1 MKKGLLLIAS
11 LLVGM
16 SVWGQVSLTN
26 GVNTSTQ
33 DFNSLANTGSG
44 ITWTENST
52 LSGWYVKTDAT
63 ASITTYG
70 TNTGST
76 TTAGFYSFGT
86 ASASDRAVGFAASN
100 TFFGAAS
107 TGKGYLGFR
116 IKNNGTT
123 NISSLQ
129 VTWTGEEWRK
139 ENNAASQNLTLTYQT
154 GATVTDLT
162 SGSWTSASSI
172 FTSPI
177 VGATTATAL
186 DGNGVANRVVGI
198 NATISV
204 TIAPG
209 SEIMLRWEDL
219 NDAGTDHQLT
229 IDDISINAT
238 FVVPNDAPTAS
249 AVSFSG
255 TLTQGETLTG
265 AYTYGDTESDPEG
278 TSTFKWYRSND
289 GAGSGK
295 AAIGGATS
303 STYVL
308 QAGDVTKFISFEVT
322 PVASTGTATGTAVES
337 AINVSAV
344 QAASN
349 NSPVASSVTFSGTLT
364 EGQLLTGSY
373 SYSDIE
379 GNPEGISTFKWYRST
394 DGLGNGKTAIG
405 SATSSTYTLQAADIS
420 KYISFEVTP
429 VATAGTL
436 TGSPVESALQG
447 AIAALPN
454 DAPVASSVNF
464 TGTLSEGQTLTGS
477 YTYSDTESNPEGTST
492 FRWLR
497 SDDGSGTN
505 EAAISGATS
514 STYVLTTS
522 DVNKFISFEVTPVAS
537 VGTTTGT
544 AVASTRQG
552 AVTGLPALIFDE
564 PFDYVANGTNGLSV
578 QSGNVW
584 TKFNTGDSIFVTS
597 GGLSVNGF
605 QASAGNKVSFGGTG
619 TDYNRVFTSKS
630 SGTVYFSFMMN
641 VTDLGSLNTGGG
653 YLAGLASSTS
663 NFGATMWL
671 KSSGSDYNIG
681 IAPITGT
688 ATYASGTYTVGSTVL
703 VVGSYELIAGI
714 GNDVVKLWVNPAQ
727 GTFGAGSE
735 PTPDVTVTNTAGT
748 DLTLVNRFFLRQ
760 DSATETPITDID
772 ELKIGTTWAVVTP
785 AGPVNNAPVATS
797 VAFSGTLNVGQ
808 LLTGSYTYSDTES
821 DVEGTS
827 TFIWYS
833 SDDGSGTNK
842 AAIGGATSSTYTL
855 VSGDNG
861 KYISFE
867 VTPVATTGI
876 TTGTPV
882 ESSLQ
887 GSVSTPT
894 TVQFSAATSSVAES
908 GGTIDLTVSIAN
920 PSGSVATTVEVA
932 LTSGTGSAA
941 DINTY
946 TTQTV
951 TFPAGSS
958 TSETVT
964 LTVTDDAVMEG
975 SETLGFTLQNVT
987 GGSSA
992 TLGAQTTH
1000 TLTITDNDNASITL
1014 SGSATES
1021 SEDAS
1026 VITVNLTNDTFE
1038 PSLTT
1043 GNWTVT
1049 NLPAGVSK
1057 GTLTRVSNTQA
1068 TIALSGN
1075 RTTDYDTNF
1084 SPIVTIDHAELVVTA
1099 SGSVTANSGFTF
1111 TASDDAESITIADDG
1126 SITEGAESSEVLTIT
1141 IVGGTLVSSLTPANW
1156 TISNQPAGVTFGSP
1170 VRVDDTHATITITA
1184 NRTTD
1189 YDANDTDLQISVN
1202 QAEIDDYSGGNL
1214 TASGV
1219 TFTAVIEATPA
1230 GFFSEYVE
1238 GSSNNKAIEIYNNSE
1253 STIDFTAGSY
1263 QVELYTNGSATVST
1277 TLNLTGTLAP
1287 NDVYV
1292 IVNASAGGGLL
1303 ALADIT
1309 SGVTGFNGDDALV
1322 LKSGSTIL
1330 DVIGQIGTDPGT
1342 QWISGG
1348 VSTLDK
1354 TLRRKITVTTGDSN
1368 GSNVFDPSVE
1378 WDVYNI
1384 DTFSDLGFPPSQP
1397 NPTNGSFSNVT
1408 VTDPTTLTGNLT
1420 ISGTLFISGA
1430 SLNTGSNSINLGAT
1444 GSLSGETTTNYII
1457 GTVTANPTLNG
1468 SSPVGIA
1475 GLGLT
1480 INPNGNVMGSTV
1492 VTRRTGSAA
1501 SVLGVGLNRRW
1512 TITPNSQPSSAVNVT
1527 ITWPSSDDNGLNL
1540 GNLFIYKS
1548 EDNGATWQMHA
1559 GPLSTG
1565 TDPRS
1570 LSFTTTSFSDWT
1582 VGDGDS
1588 PLPIELLSWTATPGN
1603 KKVTLNWET
1612 ASELNHDGFEIYRST
1627 TTKENFRLFKSY
1639 ISSNELKPKG
1649 NTGGKYSIVDQSVLN
1664 METYHYK
1671 LVDVSVDGKRKEHK
1685 ILTVIPTDGKP
1696 VQPGF
1701 VVPITFK
1708 ISSIYPNPFNPTTNL
1723 VFDLPSDGLVVI
1735 RLYNV
1740 IGQEV
1745 QVIRNEIMK
1754 KGREKV
1760 VNITTNG
1767 LPSGVYMVSVE
1778 FAGQRLTKSLTFL
1791 K

>member
-11 LLVGM
+11 LMVGM
-16 SVWGQVSLTN
+16 SVWGQTTIFFEKMGTVT
-26 GVNTSTQ
+26 
-33 DFNSLANTGSG
+33 ANT
-44 ITWTENST
+44 T
-52 LSGWYVKTDAT
+52 LAAHETANGFDNDSYTMSQGGATNPGDLRRTSNIGTD
-63 ASITTYG
+63 G
-70 TNTGST
+70 TNDANVYL
-76 TTAGFYSFGT
+76 TATNAEY
-86 ASASDRAVGFAASN
+86 GFA
-100 TFFGAAS
+100 
-107 TGKGYLGFR
+107 
-116 IKNNGTT
+116 I
-123 NISSLQ
+123 
-129 VTWTGEEWRK
+129 E
-139 ENNAASQNLTLTYQT
+139 
-154 GATVTDLT
+154 
-162 SGSWTSASSI
+162 
-172 FTSPI
+172 
-177 VGATTATAL
+177 
-186 DGNGVANRVVGI
+186 GI
-198 NATISV
+198 NASSFSNLKISFKYRKESATLLPTLALAYWDGFAYQSV
-204 TIAPG
+204 SFSF
-209 SEIMLRWEDL
+209 SEAANATSAWYTVSNISLPAGAIRSDLRLRWVKS
-219 NDAGTDHQLT
+219 GTVAVRLDEITLVGT
-229 IDDISINAT
+229 
-238 FVVPNDAPTAS
+238 PNDAPTAS

-289 GAGSGK
+289 GAGAGK

-308 QAGDVTKFISFEVT
+308 QAGDVTKYISFEVT
-322 PVASTGTATGTAVES
+322 PVASAGTLTGTAVES
-337 AINVSAV
+337 SLQGAV
-344 QAASN
+344 AAAAN
-349 NSPVASSVTFSGTLT
+349 ASPVASSVTFSGTLT

-373 SYSDIE
+373 SYSDTE
-379 GNPEGISTFKWYRST
+379 GNPEGTSTFKWYRSN
-394 DGLGNGKTAIG
+394 DGSGSGKTAIG
-405 SATSSTYTLQAADIS
+405 SATSSTYTLQSADIS

-454 DAPVASSVNF
+454 DAPVASSVTF
-464 TGTLSEGQTLTGS
+464 TGTLTEGQVLTGS
-477 YTYSDTESNPEGTST
+477 YSYSDTESNPEGTST
-492 FRWLR
+492 FKWYR

-505 EAAISGATS
+505 KAAIGSATA
-514 STYVLTTS
+514 STYTLVLA
-522 DVNKFISFEVTPVAS
+522 DVGKYISFEVTPVAS
-537 VGTTTGT
+537 AGTLTGT
-544 AVASTRQG
+544 AVESSLQG
-552 AVTGLPALIFDE
+552 AVAVAPVIASVVVNKYTNGTPDKIELLVIDNNLDMVGMIVKDFSTSMGGDGGGKFTFNNVALWQSVPSGTLIILSNDATEADIDPAGDYKIEVGLTNGTYFTNGGGTFDIATTEMVMIKASGSGVSGVTGSIHVLAGGTAGANYTAAPSPKLRATGTSGTGQFVYANNSNSVLNDYNGTDATGAATGLTFGQGNNSTNTTYITALRPA
-564 PFDYVANGTNGLSV
+564 N
-578 QSGNVW
+578 
-584 TKFNTGDSIFVTS
+584 
-597 GGLSVNGF
+597 
-605 QASAGNKVSFGGTG
+605 SAPT
-619 TDYNRVFTSKS
+619 
-630 SGTVYFSFMMN
+630 
-641 VTDLGSLNTGGG
+641 
-653 YLAGLASSTS
+653 ASSVS
-663 NFGATMWL
+663 
-671 KSSGSDYNIG
+671 
-681 IAPITGT
+681 
-688 ATYASGTYTVGSTVL
+688 
-703 VVGSYELIAGI
+703 
-714 GNDVVKLWVNPAQ
+714 
-727 GTFGAGSE
+727 
-735 PTPDVTVTNTAGT
+735 
-748 DLTLVNRFFLRQ
+748 
-760 DSATETPITDID
+760 
-772 ELKIGTTWAVVTP
+772 
-785 AGPVNNAPVATS
+785 
-797 VAFSGTLNVGQ
+797 FSGTLNVGQ

-827 TFIWYS
+827 TFKWYR

-894 TVQFSAATSSVAES
+894 TVQFSSATSSVAES

-958 TSETVT
+958 TSQTVT

-975 SETLGFTLQNVT
+975 NETLGFILQNVT

-1000 TLTITDNDNASITL
+1000 TLTVTDNDNASITL

-1099 SGSVTANSGFTF
+1099 SGSASANSGFTF
-1111 TASDDAESITIADDG
+1111 TATDDAESITVAGDG
-1126 SITEGAESSEVLTIT
+1126 SITEGSESGEILTVT
-1141 IVGGTLVSSLTPANW
+1141 LAGGTISSTFSQAAW
-1156 TISNQPAGVTFGSP
+1156 TLNNLPAGLSKGTVTQLNANQVEIAISG
-1170 VRVDDTHATITITA
+1170 TATNYST
-1184 NRTTD
+1184 
-1189 YDANDTDLQISVN
+1189 DANVTVTVSQDQ
-1202 QAEIDDYSGGNL
+1202 IDDYSGPDL
-1214 TASGV
+1214 TSTNNV
-1219 TFTAVIEATPA
+1219 TFTAVVEAVGFEEQFNYTSHVTNGLSTQSSNVWKKLNTGDSVLVTSGNLAYPGFKQSAGNKISFVGAGTDYYRPISSQSSGTVYFSFILNVTSLGSLNATGGYFGMLSDNATNFGSTIWLKANAPNYKIGIAPRTTTATFSSTDFAINTNVLIVASYQIVSGPANDIVKLWINPSSSTFGAGSEPTPDFNITNSGTDLASIARFLIRQDATAATPNIDMDELRVGSTWASVTPA
-1230 GFFSEYVE
+1230 G
-1238 GSSNNKAIEIYNNSE
+1238 
-1253 STIDFTAGSY
+1253 TA
-1263 QVELYTNGSATVST
+1263 QNPT
-1277 TLNLTGTLAP
+1277 TGTYT
-1287 NDVYV
+1287 DV
-1292 IVNASAGGGLL
+1292 
-1303 ALADIT
+1303 DIT
-1309 SGVTGFNGDDALV
+1309 GN
-1322 LKSGSTIL
+1322 
-1330 DVIGQIGTDPGT
+1330 
-1342 QWISGG
+1342 
-1348 VSTLDK
+1348 
-1354 TLRRKITVTTGDSN
+1354 
-1368 GSNVFDPSVE
+1368 
-1378 WDVYNI
+1378 
-1384 DTFSDLGFPPSQP
+1384 
-1397 NPTNGSFSNVT
+1397 TN
-1408 VTDPTTLTGNLT
+1408 LTGNLT
-1420 ISGTLFISGA
+1420 VSGTLTISGA
-1430 SLNTGSNSINLGAT
+1430 NLNTGSNSINLGAT

-1457 GTVTANPTLNG
+1457 GTVIANPTLNG

-1778 FAGQRLTKSLTFL
+1778 FGGQRLTKSLTFL